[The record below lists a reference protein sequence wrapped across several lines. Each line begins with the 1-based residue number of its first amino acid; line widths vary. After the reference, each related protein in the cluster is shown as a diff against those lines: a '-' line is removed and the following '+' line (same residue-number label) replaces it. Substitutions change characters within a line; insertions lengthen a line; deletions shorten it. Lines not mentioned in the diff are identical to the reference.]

1 MNTRKLAVVA
11 AVAAAG
17 FGLIGAGA
25 GATFTD
31 AVTSTQK
38 ITAGSIDVRLTSTDE
53 SVTISGDG
61 KTASFADL
69 GPTQSTF
76 SSGAVPTTIT
86 NHGTAT
92 ANAIVLSAADVHGAD
107 DASTA
112 LASQLCVKVI
122 SPIGGQVAYD
132 GKLSGLQANP
142 LQITGPVGP
151 GKTDSFTTEFYA
163 GTGECASLTNAAE
176 GGVVNPSVTVSYVG

>member
-1 MNTRKLAVVA
+1 MNTRKIAVVA

-31 AVTSTQK
+31 AVTTTQQV
-38 ITAGSIDVRLTSTDE
+38 TAGSIDMQLTSDA
-53 SVTISGDG
+53 SGVTISTDK

-76 SSGAVPTTIT
+76 SSGVVPTTIT
-86 NHGTAT
+86 NHGNAT
-92 ANAIVLSAADVHGAD
+92 ANAIVLSAGDVHAD
-107 DASTA
+107 NAASNA
-112 LASQLCVKVI
+112 LASEICVKII
-122 SPIGGQVAYD
+122 SPVGKGVAYD
-132 GKLSGLQANP
+132 GKLSGLQAHP
-142 LQITGPVGP
+142 IQLQGPVVSG
-151 GKTDSFTTEFYA
+151 GTDSFSTEFYA
-163 GTGECASLTNAAE
+163 GSGQCASLTNASE